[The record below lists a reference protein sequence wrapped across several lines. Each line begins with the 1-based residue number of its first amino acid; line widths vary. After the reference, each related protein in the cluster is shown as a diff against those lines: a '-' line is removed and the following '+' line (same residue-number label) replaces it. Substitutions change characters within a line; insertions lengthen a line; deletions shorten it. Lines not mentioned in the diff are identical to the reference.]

1 VNRALAHARHHLSW
15 SLLDLAFFFDP
26 NGLRVPSTT
35 AKTMVTMKKCLII
48 LLCAVAGIST
58 AEAYTVIAVY
68 SRQGERQQF
77 QHFQYNHHGNNVSR
91 AAVEKLA
98 LEGVSVEGG
107 INPKIVVSTG
117 KPGYFAIAVSQ
128 EQDRRIVAWSGPQS
142 SAEAATSEAIA
153 HCKQYGGTNPRI
165 KTHWADGMSG
175 QKK

>member
-1 VNRALAHARHHLSW
+1 MYLVNSALVHARHHRSR

-26 NGLRVPSTT
+26 NGLLVS
-35 AKTMVTMKKCLII
+35 MKKCLLI

-77 QHFQYNHHGNNVSR
+77 QHFQYNHQGNNVSR

-98 LEGVSVEGG
+98 LDGVSVEGG

-128 EQDRRIVAWSGPQS
+128 EQDRRIVGWSGPQS

-153 HCKQYGGTNPRI
+153 HCKQYGGTDPRI
-165 KTHWADGMSG
+165 KAHWADGMSG

>member
-1 VNRALAHARHHLSW
+1 
-15 SLLDLAFFFDP
+15 
-26 NGLRVPSTT
+26 
-35 AKTMVTMKKCLII
+35 MKKLLFI
-48 LLCAVAGIST
+48 LLSAVAGIST
-58 AEAYTVIAVY
+58 ADAYTVIAVY
-68 SRQGERQQF
+68 SRQGERQQY

-128 EQDRRIVAWSGPQS
+128 EQKRRIVGWSGPQS
-142 SAEAATSEAIA
+142 SAEAARKEAIA
-153 HCKQYGGTNPRI
+153 HCKKSGGADPGIRAQ
-165 KTHWADGMSG
+165 WADGMSG

>member
-1 VNRALAHARHHLSW
+1 
-15 SLLDLAFFFDP
+15 
-26 NGLRVPSTT
+26 
-35 AKTMVTMKKCLII
+35 MKKCLIV
-48 LLCAVAGIST
+48 LLSAVAGIST
-58 AEAYTVIAVY
+58 GEAYTVIAVY
-68 SRQGERQQF
+68 SRQGERQQY

-107 INPKIVVSTG
+107 IDPKIVVSTS

-128 EQDRRIVAWSGPQS
+128 EQDRRIVGWSGPQS
-142 SAEAATSEAIA
+142 SAEAATSEAIV

-165 KTHWADGMSG
+165 KAHWADGMSG

>member
-1 VNRALAHARHHLSW
+1 MYVIHRSRTP
-15 SLLDLAFFFDP
+15 LDLAFFLHP
-26 NGLRVPSTT
+26 NCLL
-35 AKTMVTMKKCLII
+35 VTMKKCLLI
-48 LLCAVAGIST
+48 LLCAVAGVST

-68 SRQGERQQF
+68 SRQGEREQF

-98 LEGVSVEGG
+98 LDGVSAEGG

-128 EQDRRIVAWSGPQS
+128 EQGRRIVGWSGPQP

-153 HCKQYGGTNPRI
+153 HCKQYGGTDPRI
-165 KTHWADGMSG
+165 KAHWADGMSG
-175 QKK
+175 QKKSAYQNSTNPG

>member
-1 VNRALAHARHHLSW
+1 VNRALAHAVHRRSQ

-26 NGLRVPSTT
+26 NGL
-35 AKTMVTMKKCLII
+35 VTMKKCLLI

-68 SRQGERQQF
+68 SRQGERNQF
-77 QHFQYNHHGNNVSR
+77 QHFQYNHQGNNVSR

-98 LEGVSVEGG
+98 LDGVSVEGG

-128 EQDRRIVAWSGPQS
+128 EQDRRIVGWSGPQS
-142 SAEAATSEAIA
+142 SAEAASSEAIA
-153 HCKQYGGTNPRI
+153 HCKQYGGTDPRI
-165 KTHWADGMSG
+165 KAHWADGMSG

>member
-1 VNRALAHARHHLSW
+1 MYVIHRSRT
-15 SLLDLAFFFDP
+15 LLDLAFFFDP
-26 NGLRVPSTT
+26 NCLL
-35 AKTMVTMKKCLII
+35 VTMKKCLLI

-68 SRQGERQQF
+68 SRQGEREQF

-98 LEGVSVEGG
+98 LDGVSAEGG

-128 EQDRRIVAWSGPQS
+128 EQGRRIVGWSGPQP

-153 HCKQYGGTNPRI
+153 HCKQYGGTDPRI
-165 KTHWADGMSG
+165 KAHWADGMSG